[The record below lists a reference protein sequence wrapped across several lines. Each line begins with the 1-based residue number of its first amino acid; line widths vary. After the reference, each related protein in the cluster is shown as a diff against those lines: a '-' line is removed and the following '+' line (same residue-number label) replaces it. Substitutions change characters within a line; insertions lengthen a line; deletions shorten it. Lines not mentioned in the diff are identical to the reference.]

1 MPLGLLTITIY
12 LNRQPKSATC
22 MAITKLHHRQVGLF
36 SISSFVNQ
44 KKKKTETHSKNTHRF
59 VDEKKKKKGACM
71 LSVGVVIFIH
81 IHEPVHYPSYLD
93 KS

>member
-1 MPLGLLTITIY
+1 MPLALLTVTIY

-44 KKKKTETHSKNTHRF
+44 KKQKHTAKTHI
-59 VDEKKKKKGACM
+59 VLLMKKKKKGACM